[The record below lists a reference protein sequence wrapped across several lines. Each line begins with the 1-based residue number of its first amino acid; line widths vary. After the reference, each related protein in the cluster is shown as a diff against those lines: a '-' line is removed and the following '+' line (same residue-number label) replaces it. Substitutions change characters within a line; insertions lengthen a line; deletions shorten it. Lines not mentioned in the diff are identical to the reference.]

1 MSSSSSTPSLIL
13 SLPNSHQ
20 AVLSALTCEKM
31 LPSIVK
37 FDQGE
42 ANQGQHLFEK
52 SITAIFSFSLGFSAD
67 LEEYKILK
75 DEVEAF
81 WPDLDESQNE
91 FASYAFDA
99 CLAMTEALNFV
110 INKDST
116 HVINCITAATDTVDM
131 YVQDISDLDPATP
144 DLNSII
150 DANPVMITEVKRQR
164 LIAESLAETPVIS
177 SSYINGLRALNGQED
192 IVDLSVL

>member
-1 MSSSSSTPSLIL
+1 
-13 SLPNSHQ
+13 
-20 AVLSALTCEKM
+20 M

-37 FDQGE
+37 FDQDE

-52 SITAIFSFSLGFSAD
+52 SIIAVFSFGLGFSAD

-75 DEVEAF
+75 DEVESF
-81 WPDLDESQNE
+81 WPDLDESQND

-99 CLAMTEALNFV
+99 CIAMVEALNFI
-110 INKDST
+110 INTDSA

-131 YVQDISDLDPATP
+131 YVQDIIDIDPATP

-150 DANPVMITEVKRQR
+150 DANPIMIKEVNRQR
-164 LIAESLAETPVIS
+164 LIAESLAETPVIDS
-177 SSYINGLRALNGQED
+177 GYISDLRALNGQEAV
-192 IVDLSVL
+192 VDLSVYKK